1 MFDLPI
7 LDATMAILRRQAELI
22 ELVLHRVLGKAWVT
36 PLNQQV
42 RVFQSILLRIDNC
55 VPNLMRET

>member
-1 MFDLPI
+1 
-7 LDATMAILRRQAELI
+7 MAILRRQAELI